1 MPKDPILKE
10 FCPKCNEYAEKLIEY
25 VRNLENVQIVAKD
38 ALQTMEAACKK
49 QALEIG
55 LLQKKVARL
64 TASAKVTLIT
74 DIGNKK
80 DAIIKQEQ
88 RLANRQKL
96 GVE

>member
-1 MPKDPILKE
+1 MSKDPITKE
-10 FCPKCNEYAEKLIEY
+10 FCPKCNKYAESLVEY
-25 VRNLENVQIVAKD
+25 VRGLENVQIVAKD

-64 TASAKVTLIT
+64 TESAKVTLLT
-74 DIGNKK
+74 DIGTKK
-80 DAIIKQEQ
+80 DAILKQEQ